1 MTGLHVETAGT
12 ITSPVSLLFMHGGM
26 GLDHSYFR
34 PGVDSL
40 ADDYQ
45 LVFYDHRLNGRSSRA
60 NSETVD
66 LETMATDAEA
76 VARQTCSG
84 EVVVVAHSFGAW
96 VAMKLAERSPD
107 LVSRF
112 VLVAPGLSPTVGD
125 TLMAHVAQQGTAP
138 QQQALAD
145 AFTGRLQNDHE
156 LGLAWKTLAP
166 LYVSSREN
174 AALVRRA
181 LDHTHF
187 SLLGF
192 QRFLVSGAGQV
203 DWQAVL
209 RQLQAPVLVVG
220 GSDDWLER
228 DAKAN
233 SATIS
238 RLPPRGDLAMIEHCG
253 HLPFIER
260 PAAFCDA
267 ISRWVH
273 ATSPSQPA

>member
-1 MTGLHVETAGT
+1 MIGLHVETAGA

-26 GLDHSYFR
+26 GLDHTYFR

-60 NSETVD
+60 NPETVE
-66 LETMATDAEA
+66 LETMATDAAE
-76 VARQTCSG
+76 VARQACSG

-107 LVSRF
+107 LVSRL
-112 VLVAPGLSPTVGD
+112 VLIGPGLSPTVGD
-125 TLMAHVAQQGTAP
+125 TLMSYVTQRGTAS

-145 AFTGRLQNDHE
+145 AFTGRLQNDYE
-156 LGLAWKTLAP
+156 LGLAWQTLAP
-166 LYVSSREN
+166 LYVSSQEH

-181 LDHTHF
+181 LDDTHF

-209 RQLQAPVLVVG
+209 RTFQAPVLVIG
-220 GSDDWLER
+220 GTDDWLER
-228 DAKAN
+228 DTTAN
-233 SATIS
+233 STAIS
-238 RLPPRGDLAMIEHCG
+238 GLPPHGDLVMLEHCG

-267 ISRWVH
+267 VRRWVH